1 MNKKELTDI
10 ISAIQNLKKI
20 KRRGWEIKLDMKHP
34 ESVADHSYSTAI
46 LSMVIGD
53 YLELNTNR
61 MVKMALIHDLAES
74 IIGDYMPGENDSKE
88 IEENNAM
95 KVLLDT
101 LPKKLKNEYNE
112 IWKEYQRN
120 ETKESKT
127 VHDIDKFEMGLQ
139 SVEYSKIL
147 PNNDNVKDFYD
158 EAIKVIETE
167 EIRKILEEYSNNN
180 L

>member
-1 MNKKELTDI
+1 
-10 ISAIQNLKKI
+10 
-20 KRRGWEIKLDMKHP
+20 
-34 ESVADHSYSTAI
+34 
-46 LSMVIGD
+46 
-53 YLELNTNR
+53 
-61 MVKMALIHDLAES
+61 
-74 IIGDYMPGENDSKE
+74 MPGENDNKE

-95 KVLLDT
+95 KELLDT